1 MIFMMLQRRKRNGG
15 IILKIETKNTYAMT
29 SQIIEREALYRRAG
43 ERHYIVPCECR
54 VVQVR
59 DLMESF
65 KEGQGV

>member
-15 IILKIETKNTYAMT
+15 IRLKIETKTTYAMT
-29 SQIIEREALYRRAG
+29 SQIIERETLYRRAG
-43 ERHYIVPCECR
+43 ERHYSVPCECR